1 MAERVTSSVAARL
14 AAAMNAG
21 FVRTERDGVQRLD
34 ETRWMLIVYDESLD
48 DDERPL
54 AALLDRV
61 AFMVDLTDVST
72 RLAAL
77 IPTLKN
83 ALPSAFFYAKSTHC

>member
-1 MAERVTSSVAARL
+1 MD
-14 AAAMNAG
+14 AG
-21 FVRTERDGVQRLD
+21 FVGTERDGVQRLD
-34 ETRWMLIVYDESLD
+34 ETSWMLIVYDESLD
-48 DDERPL
+48 DDERPP

-77 IPTLKN
+77 IPTQKN
-83 ALPSAFFYAKSTHC
+83 ALPSAFFYVKSTHC

>member
-1 MAERVTSSVAARL
+1 MD
-14 AAAMNAG
+14 AG

-48 DDERPL
+48 DDERPP

-83 ALPSAFFYAKSTHC
+83 ARPSAFFYVKSTHC

>member
-1 MAERVTSSVAARL
+1 MD
-14 AAAMNAG
+14 AG
-21 FVRTERDGVQRLD
+21 FVGTERDGVQRLD

-48 DDERPL
+48 DDERPP

-83 ALPSAFFYAKSTHC
+83 ALPSALFYVKSTHC